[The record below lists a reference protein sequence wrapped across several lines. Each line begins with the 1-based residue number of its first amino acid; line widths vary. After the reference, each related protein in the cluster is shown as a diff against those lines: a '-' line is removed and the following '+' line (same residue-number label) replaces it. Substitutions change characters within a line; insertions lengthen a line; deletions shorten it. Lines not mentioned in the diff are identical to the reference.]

1 MGSGVVEDCGH
12 QWRRGTIL
20 DDGGHRSIMV
30 PLLVVFLEG
39 LEGLV
44 VVMLDGGC
52 MEGEMS
58 FSGIVLV
65 F

>member
-1 MGSGVVEDCGH
+1 
-12 QWRRGTIL
+12 
-20 DDGGHRSIMV
+20 MV